1 MKGDKELQKKNI
13 HSLWDNFK
21 YMVEHWW
28 KWNKRSMLWVL
39 LTIPA
44 AVALP
49 AITAL
54 IPKLLIDYITQQV
67 PVSKMIL
74 MVCLVSFL
82 VALLTWISPFLNSVI
97 EADSM
102 EIKMRYRMLV
112 FDKLLYTDYGN
123 IENEENR
130 LKFERGK
137 DFVFTNSNNG
147 PCTHFFFCITQLL
160 IGIVGICSFLSL
172 LSALKMWTLAVILAT
187 CALDYVLHLL
197 LVKRDYHAT
206 DQITPFRHKLN
217 YYYRLANNI
226 PAGKDVRIYNARDWF
241 VRSMAE
247 CLAAYVRF
255 LGKVGHVAIHISAG
269 RALLTLIRDL
279 IAYAYLIYSVIQGII
294 SVSDFIFYFGIINGF
309 SSWVLNV
316 SYSINDLR
324 RICAECDRFRE
335 FLEIPEWRERQQ
347 RIRQSPQAE
356 EFPCEVEF
364 RHVTFQYPG
373 AKKPTIID
381 MSFHVKRGEKIAI
394 VGENGAGKTTVI
406 KLLCGFYRPTSGQ
419 ILINGIDT
427 AEFDIESYFALFSAV
442 FQDYNF
448 LPLTITE
455 NIAVCLKEEAD
466 LKRVKRSLQMAGIYD
481 RIMKLPAGMDTLM
494 NKQLN
499 DDAVDFS
506 GGEQQKL
513 LLARAMYKDAP
524 ILILDEPTAALD
536 PIAENEMY
544 LKYNELSQNKT
555 SFFISHRLSSTRFCD
570 RILLIADGR
579 LAEEGTHRELMDKAG
594 RYRHMFDVQSYYYR
608 LEVNQDAKN

>member
-1 MKGDKELQKKNI
+1 MKDGKEIQKKTI
-13 HSLWDNFK
+13 HSPLNNLK
-21 YMVEHWW
+21 YMVDHWW
-28 KWNKRSMLWVL
+28 EWNKRSILWVL
-39 LTIPA
+39 LSIPA

-49 AITAL
+49 AVTAL

-67 PVSKMIL
+67 PISKMIL
-74 MVCLVSFL
+74 MVCLVSLL
-82 VALLTWISPFLNSVI
+82 VALLTWVSPFLSSVI
-97 EADSM
+97 EADAM

-112 FDKLLYTDYGN
+112 FDKLLHTDYGN

-137 DFVFTNSNNG
+137 HFVFTDSNNG
-147 PCTHFFFCITQLL
+147 PCTYFFFCITQLL
-160 IGIVGICSFLSL
+160 IGIVGVCSFLGL
-172 LSALKMWTLAVILAT
+172 LSALKMWILAVILAT
-187 CALDYVLHLL
+187 CAFDYVLHLL
-197 LVKRDYHAT
+197 LVKKDYNAT
-206 DQITPFRHKLN
+206 DQITPFRQKLN
-217 YYYRLANNI
+217 YYYRLANNV

-255 LGKVGHVAIHISAG
+255 LGKVGRVSIHISAG
-269 RALLTLIRDL
+269 RALLALVRDL
-279 IAYAYLIYSVIQGII
+279 IAYAYLIYCVIQGSI

-309 SSWVLNV
+309 SAWVLNV
-316 SYSINDLR
+316 SYSINDIR
-324 RICAECDRFRE
+324 RICVECDRFRE

-347 RIRQSPQAE
+347 STRQIHREE
-356 EFPCEVEF
+356 EFPCEIEF

-373 AKKPTIID
+373 SQTPTIKD
-381 MSFHVKRGEKIAI
+381 MSFHVGRGEKIAI

-427 AEFDIESYFALFSAV
+427 AQFDTDSYFDLFSAV

-455 NIAVCLKEEAD
+455 NVAVCLKEKANLE
-466 LKRVKRSLQMAGIYD
+466 KVKRSLQMAGIYD
-481 RIMKLPAGMDTLM
+481 RIMELPAGLDTLM

-499 DDAVDFS
+499 DDAIDFS

-544 LKYNELSQNKT
+544 LKYNELSENKT

-579 LAEEGTHRELMDKAG
+579 LAEEGTHRELMNRVG
-594 RYRHMFDVQSYYYR
+594 RYRQMFDVQSYYYR
-608 LEVNQDAKN
+608 LEANQDA

>member
-1 MKGDKELQKKNI
+1 MKGGKEIQKKTI
-13 HSLWDNFK
+13 HSPLNNLK
-21 YMVEHWW
+21 YMVDHWW
-28 KWNKRSMLWVL
+28 EWNKRSILWVL
-39 LTIPA
+39 LSIPA

-49 AITAL
+49 AVTAL

-67 PVSKMIL
+67 PISKMIL
-74 MVCLVSFL
+74 MVCLVSLL
-82 VALLTWISPFLNSVI
+82 VALLTWVSPFLSSVI
-97 EADSM
+97 EADAM

-112 FDKLLYTDYGN
+112 FDKLLHTDYGN

-137 DFVFTNSNNG
+137 HFVFTDSNNG
-147 PCTHFFFCITQLL
+147 PCTYFFFCITQLL
-160 IGIVGICSFLSL
+160 IGIVGVCSFLGL
-172 LSALKMWTLAVILAT
+172 LSALKMWILAVILAT
-187 CALDYVLHLL
+187 CAFDYVLHLL
-197 LVKRDYHAT
+197 LVKKDYNAT
-206 DQITPFRHKLN
+206 DQITPFRQKLN
-217 YYYRLANNI
+217 YYYRLANNVS
-226 PAGKDVRIYNARDWF
+226 AGKDVRIYNARDWF

-255 LGKVGHVAIHISAG
+255 LGKVGRVSIHISAG
-269 RALLTLIRDL
+269 RALLALIRDL
-279 IAYAYLIYSVIQGII
+279 IAYAYLIYCVIQGSI

-309 SSWVLNV
+309 SAWVLNV
-316 SYSINDLR
+316 SYSINDIR
-324 RICAECDRFRE
+324 RICVECDRFRE

-347 RIRQSPQAE
+347 STRQIPREE
-356 EFPCEVEF
+356 EFPCEIEF

-373 AKKPTIID
+373 SQTPTIKD
-381 MSFHVKRGEKIAI
+381 MSFHVGRGEKIAI

-427 AEFDIESYFALFSAV
+427 AQFDTDSYFDLFSAV

-455 NIAVCLKEEAD
+455 NVAVCLKEKANLE
-466 LKRVKRSLQMAGIYD
+466 KVKRSLQMAGIYD
-481 RIMKLPAGMDTLM
+481 RIMELPAGLDTLM

-499 DDAVDFS
+499 DDAIDFS

-544 LKYNELSQNKT
+544 LKYNELSENKT

-579 LAEEGTHRELMDKAG
+579 LAEEGTHRELMNRVG
-594 RYRHMFDVQSYYYR
+594 RYRQMFDVQSYYYR
-608 LEVNQDAKN
+608 LEANQDA

>member
-1 MKGDKELQKKNI
+1 MKKEKELQKKTV
-13 HSLWDNFK
+13 HSLWDNFR
-21 YMVEHWW
+21 YMIDHWW
-28 KWNKRSMLWVL
+28 KWNKRSMIWVL

-44 AVALP
+44 SVALP

-54 IPKLLIDYITQQV
+54 VPKLLIDYITEHA
-67 PVSKMIL
+67 PVSEMIL

-82 VALLTWISPFLNSVI
+82 VALLTWISPFLSNLI
-97 EADSM
+97 EADTM

-137 DFVFTNSNNG
+137 DFVFAGANNG
-147 PCTHFFFCITQLL
+147 PCTYFFFCITQLL
-160 IGIVGICSFLSL
+160 TGIVGICSFLGL
-172 LSALKMWTLAVILAT
+172 LSALKMWTLVIILAT
-187 CALDYVLHLL
+187 CIFDYLL
-197 LVKRDYHAT
+197 SLKLTQEDYAAT
-206 DQITPFRHKLN
+206 DKLAPFYQRLN
-217 YYYRLANNI
+217 YFYRLANNI
-226 PAGKDVRIYNARDWF
+226 PAGKDVRIYGAGDWF
-241 VRSMAE
+241 IRSMAE
-247 CLAAYVRF
+247 CLAAYVRL
-255 LGKVGHVAIHISAG
+255 LGKVGHTAIYVSAG
-269 RALLTLIRDL
+269 RALMSLARDL
-279 IAYAYLIYSVIQGII
+279 VAYVYLIYCVLNGAI

-316 SYSINDLR
+316 SYTVNDLR
-324 RICAECDRFRE
+324 RICVECDRFRE
-335 FLEIPEWRERQQ
+335 FIEIPERRGIQQ
-347 RIRQSPQAE
+347 NSVPIPTANA
-356 EFPCEVEF
+356 FPCEVEF

-373 AKKPTIID
+373 AQVPTIKD
-381 MSFHVKRGEKIAI
+381 MSFYVGKGEKIAI

-419 ILINGIDT
+419 ILINGINT
-427 AEFDIESYFALFSAV
+427 AEFDPDRYFDLFSAV

-448 LPLTITE
+448 LPLSITE
-455 NIAVCLKEEAD
+455 NIAVCPKEKAD
-466 LKRVKRSLQMAGIYD
+466 PQKVEHALRIAGIYD
-481 RIMKLPAGMDTLM
+481 RIMRLPKGTDTLM

-544 LKYNELSQNKT
+544 LKYHELAQEKT

-570 RILLIADGR
+570 RILLIADGKI
-579 LAEEGTHRELMDKAG
+579 AEEGTHRELMEKNEK
-594 RYRHMFDVQSYYYR
+594 YRHMFDIQSYYYR
-608 LEVNQDAKN
+608 LGANTNA

>member
-1 MKGDKELQKKNI
+1 MMKQKGEKKTV

-21 YMVEHWW
+21 YMVDHWW
-28 KWNKRSMLWVL
+28 HWNKRSMLWVL

-44 AVALP
+44 SVALP

-54 IPKLLIDYITQQV
+54 VPKLLIDYITQQAA
-67 PVSKMIL
+67 VSKMIT
-74 MVCLVSFL
+74 MVCLISFL
-82 VALLTWISPFLNSVI
+82 VALLTWISPFLSNLL
-97 EADSM
+97 EADTM

-137 DFVFTNSNNG
+137 DFVFTNANNG
-147 PCTHFFFCITQLL
+147 PCTYFFFLITQLL
-160 IGIVGICSFLSL
+160 VSVVGVCSFLGL
-172 LSALKMWTLAVILAT
+172 LAALKMWALAVILGT
-187 CALDYVLHLL
+187 CILDYFLS
-197 LVKRDYHAT
+197 LVVVRKDYGAT
-206 DQITPFRHKLN
+206 DRLNPFRHKIN
-217 YYYRLANNI
+217 YYYDLASNV
-226 PAGKDVRIYNARDWF
+226 PAGKDVRIYGAKDWF
-241 VRSMAE
+241 IRSMAE
-247 CLAAYVRF
+247 CLAAYVKI
-255 LGKVGHVAIHISAG
+255 LGKVGRTSIHVSAG
-269 RALLTLIRDL
+269 KALLSLIRDL
-279 IAYAYLIYSVIQGII
+279 IAYVYLIYCVLQGTI

-309 SSWVLNV
+309 STWVLNV
-316 SYSINDLR
+316 TYSVNDLN
-324 RICAECDRFRE
+324 RICVECDRFRE
-335 FLEIPEWRERQQ
+335 FIEIPERRTSLGETRP
-347 RIRQSPQAE
+347 IPAAE
-356 EFPCEVEF
+356 SFPCEVEF
-364 RHVTFQYPG
+364 RHVSFQYPG
-373 AKKPTIID
+373 AQEPTIKD
-381 MSFHVKRGEKIAI
+381 MSFHVGKGEKIAI

-427 AEFDIESYFALFSAV
+427 AEFDPDEYFDLFSAV

-455 NIAVCLKEEAD
+455 NVAVCLKEKAD
-466 LKRVKRSLQMAGIYD
+466 PEKVAHALRLAGIYD
-481 RIMKLPAGMDTLM
+481 RIQRLPAGVDTLM

-544 LKYNELSQNKT
+544 LKYNELSQDKT

-570 RILLIADGR
+570 RILLIADGQV
-579 LAEEGTHRELMDKAG
+579 AEEGTHRALMAKNG
-594 RYRHMFDVQSYYYR
+594 QYRHMFDIQSYYYR
-608 LEVNQDAKN
+608 LGVHENA